1 MPTQHTIEAHFK
13 VKADA
18 AMGGQRE
25 ARIEART
32 MELLAAAIAGPGSSG
47 RERLEAPALA
57 RAIYRAVAAFPAA
70 VAQATKEA
78 DG

>member
-25 ARIEART
+25 ARIEERT
-32 MELLAAAIAGPGSSG
+32 VELLAAAISMPGVD
-47 RERLEAPALA
+47 APVLA
-57 RAIYRAVAAFPAA
+57 RAIYRAVAAFPGAM
-70 VAQATKEA
+70 AQATREV